1 MSKRI
6 AFCADGTWDSSASH
20 TNVYK
25 LYKALTTTADQMP
38 LYDDGVGASA
48 NPIIKIVGGAFGTGL
63 WQKIKDGYTKIAQ
76 LYEAGDPL
84 YIFGFSRGAYTARS
98 LAGMI
103 VACGLPTQDF
113 AAGMVDTVFNAYR
126 DKSQRADLPNKLAN
140 CKMVIPEITMVGVWD
155 TVGSLGIPSV
165 VGLDDP
171 VLYGFLDT
179 SLHPNIKNAYQAL
192 AMDER
197 RAQFPPTLWD
207 GPAAPGQTLEQVWFT
222 GAHSDVGGGEPDD
235 VAGTTALSDITLGW
249 MMSKATALGLEFAG
263 EAPMP
268 LDSALAL
275 DTFHESWKV
284 FNGVPI
290 RRKIATNSSIANSV
304 AVRCS
309 SQSTWRPENLGYQD
323 KTNGVL
329 ATSYQTVSV
338 VKPLEA
344 AASATPTGS

>member
-6 AFCADGTWDSSASH
+6 AFCADGTWDSSTSH

-25 LYKALTTTADQMP
+25 LYKALTTSADQMP

-126 DKSQRADLPNKLAN
+126 DKSQRADLPNKLAS

-207 GPAAPGQTLEQVWFT
+207 GPPAPGQTLEQVWFT

-235 VAGTTALSDITLGW
+235 VVGTTALSDITLGW
-249 MMSKATALGLEFAG
+249 MMSKASALGLQFAG

-284 FNGVPI
+284 FNGVPL
-290 RRKIATNSSIANSV
+290 RRKIAANSSIANSV

-309 SQSTWRPENLGYQD
+309 AQSAWRPENLTYVDQA
-323 KTNGVL
+323 KTAL
-329 ATSYQTVSV
+329 ATSYQMVSV

-344 AASATPTGS
+344 AASATPSGS

>member
-6 AFCADGTWDSSASH
+6 AFCADGTWDSSTSH

-84 YIFGFSRGAYTARS
+84 YIFGFSRGAFTARS

-113 AAGMVDTVFNAYR
+113 AAGMVDTVFKAYR

-140 CKMVIPEITMVGVWD
+140 CKMVIPDITMAGVWD
-155 TVGSLGIPSV
+155 TVGALGIPSAIGQV
-165 VGLDDP
+165 DP
-171 VLYGFLDT
+171 IAYGFLDT

-207 GPAAPGQTLEQVWFT
+207 GPPAPGQTLEQVWFT

-235 VAGTTALSDITLGW
+235 LPGTTALSDITLGW
-249 MMSKATALGLEFAG
+249 MMSKASALGLEFAG
-263 EAPMP
+263 EAVMP

-284 FNGVPI
+284 FNGIPI
-290 RRKIATNSSIANSV
+290 RRKIANNSSIANSV
-304 AVRCS
+304 LVRCS
-309 SQSTWRPENLGYQD
+309 SESAWRPENLTFQD
-323 KTNGVL
+323 KTSGIL

-338 VKPLEA
+338 VKALEA
-344 AASATPTGS
+344 AASASPTGS